1 MFISFFGGCE
11 LDVETRAA
19 SFCTPS
25 ETSEE
30 EEISS
35 FCAPSETGLFGPLEM
50 SEEEDATDLSD
61 RTC

>member
-1 MFISFFGGCE
+1 M
-11 LDVETRAA
+11 ETRAA
-19 SFCTPS
+19 SFCAPS

-35 FCAPSETGLFGPLEM
+35 FCVPSGTGLFGPLEM

-61 RTC
+61 RPC